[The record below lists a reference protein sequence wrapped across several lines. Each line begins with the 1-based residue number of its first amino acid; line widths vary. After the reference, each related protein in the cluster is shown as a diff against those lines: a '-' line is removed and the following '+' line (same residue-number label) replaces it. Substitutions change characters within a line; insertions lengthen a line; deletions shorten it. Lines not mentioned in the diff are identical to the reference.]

1 MNGRVLGI
9 DYGERR
15 IGLALSDPMRI
26 IGSGHSTYQRE
37 SLALDIKYLAE
48 LIEREEVVEIV
59 MGLPCHANGD
69 EGDMAQRARAF
80 ADALIELCPRPL
92 HFVDE
97 TYSSLEADEVLR
109 RKFKKDWRK
118 RKEQV
123 DMIAA
128 QIILTNFI
136 NA

>member
-1 MNGRVLGI
+1 MKGRLLGI
-9 DYGERR
+9 DYGEKR
-15 IGLALSDPMRI
+15 IGLSLSDPQQI
-26 IGSGHSTYQRE
+26 IASGHSTYQRCG
-37 SLALDIKYLAE
+37 LDADIKYLGE
-48 LIEREEVVEIV
+48 LIETEEVVEIV

-80 ADALIELCPRPL
+80 ANALSERCPRPI

-97 TYSSLEADEVLR
+97 TYSTLEADEVLR

-128 QIILTNFI
+128 QIILTNFM